1 MVDGSFAGV
10 VFGLANAHGLSS
22 AIPPHASAG
31 IPAPPV
37 VPRRVRP
44 KIKYA
49 MKKDFPISVAWLK
62 EWELIPQNQ
71 DVQHLIEQIAETDTL
86 VNEPLF
92 AFCTHTRG
100 TPDSDTAMLE
110 DVVKTGIYK
119 GTITGNFEESWNWG
133 CKDMDGF
140 SEQEFRLQFTIIP
153 ATNIFRIEWQES
165 ENPSPAEEL

>member
-1 MVDGSFAGV
+1 
-10 VFGLANAHGLSS
+10 
-22 AIPPHASAG
+22 
-31 IPAPPV
+31 
-37 VPRRVRP
+37 
-44 KIKYA
+44 
-49 MKKDFPISVAWLK
+49 
-62 EWELIPQNQ
+62 
-71 DVQHLIEQIAETDTL
+71 
-86 VNEPLF
+86 
-92 AFCTHTRG
+92 
-100 TPDSDTAMLE
+100 MLE